1 MKIGDK
7 EYSFDDDGFLQEP
20 ELWNEEVAK
29 AIAAEEGIEEM
40 TEEHWNVVN
49 FIRKFYEENKIA
61 PAVRPLCQ
69 DTKTSIRQIYK
80 LFKSGPARGA
90 CRVAGLP
97 KPDGC
102 V

>member
-7 EYSFDDDGFLQEP
+7 ELRFDDDGFLQEP
-20 ELWNEEVAK
+20 ELWDEEVAK
-29 AIAAEEGIEEM
+29 AIAAEEGI
-40 TEEHWNVVN
+40 TEITDAHWNVVRY
-49 FIRKFYEENKIA
+49 IRKFYDENQIA

-69 DTKTSIRQIYK
+69 NTGVTIREMYK
-80 LFKSGPARGA
+80 LFTSGPARGA
-90 CRVAGLP
+90 CRIAGLP